1 MTLASV
7 AVIAGTLAA
16 GVFVKYY
23 TWRWSYY
30 LNACLYGTTGLLVLV
45 FYHPPPTGL
54 RRLDTN
60 VRTHLAKVDYIG
72 ILVFAGSLTSLL
84 IGLTWGGS
92 TYAWNSKQVI
102 ATLVVGCVGIFAF
115 ALYEIFVVTEGM
127 FDHRLFVSRNFPI
140 LLFVCAIDGMLLLGV
155 NVLFSQQIAIVFTQ
169 DAVKVATDL
178 MPYLVTSA
186 FGCLPAGFIMGKT
199 QSYRLLLVFALVWC
213 SLFTG
218 LMALLN
224 PDRINFLY
232 AFSAMFGIGTAVT
245 TVIPSKSLI

>member
-7 AVIAGTLAA
+7 AVMAGTLAA
-16 GVFVKYY
+16 GVFVKEY

-30 LNACLYGTTGLLVLV
+30 LNACIFGVTGLLVLV
-45 FYHPPPTGL
+45 FYHPPPTSL
-54 RRLDTN
+54 RRERRDVGSLI
-60 VRTHLAKVDYIG
+60 AQVDYIG
-72 ILVFAGSLTSLL
+72 ILIFVGSLTSLL
-84 IGLTWGGS
+84 IALTWGGS
-92 TYAWNSKQVI
+92 TYAWNSKQVLASLI
-102 ATLVVGCVGIFAF
+102 VGCLGLVAF
-115 ALYEIFVVTEGM
+115 GLYETFVVKEGM

-186 FGCLPAGFIMGKT
+186 FGCLPAGYIMGKT
-199 QSYRLLLVFALVWC
+199 QSYRLLLVFALGWC

-218 LMALLN
+218 MLSHHSGPQPA
-224 PDRINFLY
+224 
-232 AFSAMFGIGTAVT
+232 
-245 TVIPSKSLI
+245 